1 MSRGAIISLSI
12 LGAII
17 LIALGVVGW
26 GFGVYNKL
34 VSSNQNVQQ
43 SWAEVETQY
52 QRRYDLI
59 PNLVA
64 TVKGYAKHEADVF
77 EKVTEARSSVG
88 KVTLNISPQVLD
100 NPQAFRRFQQVQDG
114 LSNALSRLLAVSE
127 NYPDLKANQNF
138 LALQSQLEG
147 TENRIA
153 VERMRFNQ
161 AVQSYNTLVQTMP
174 SAIIAS
180 FSGFHVKSYFEA
192 VQGASVAPKVK
203 F

>member
-1 MSRGAIISLSI
+1 MSRGAIIVLSI

-17 LIALGVVGW
+17 IVGVIVAVW

-34 VSSNQNVQQ
+34 VSNDENVKQ
-43 SWAEVETQY
+43 SWGQVENQY

-59 PNLVA
+59 PNLVE
-64 TVKGYAKHEADVF
+64 TVKGYAKHESEVF
-77 EKVTEARSSVG
+77 EKVAEARSGVG
-88 KVTLNISPQVLD
+88 KLTVTPEVLD
-100 NPQAFRRFQQVQDG
+100 NPEAFRRFQQAQD
-114 LSNALSRLLAVSE
+114 ALSSALTRLLAVSE

-138 LALQSQLEG
+138 LSLQAQLEG

-153 VERMRFNQ
+153 VERQRFNQ
-161 AVQSYNTLVQTMP
+161 SVQTYNTLVRRMP

-180 FSGFHVKSYFEA
+180 FSGFRERPYFEA
-192 VQGASVAPKVK
+192 AQGANVAPKVQ

>member
-1 MSRGAIISLSI
+1 MSRGAIIALSI
-12 LGAII
+12 LGFII
-17 LIALGVVGW
+17 LLGLAIAGW

-34 VSSNQNVQQ
+34 VAYDQNVKQ
-43 SWAEVETQY
+43 SWGQVENQY

-77 EKVTEARSSVG
+77 EKVAEARSSVG
-88 KVTLNISPQVLD
+88 KLTVTPQVLD
-100 NPQAFRRFQQVQDG
+100 NPQAFKRFQKAQDG
-114 LSNALSRLLAVSE
+114 LSNALSRLLAVTE

-153 VERMRFNQ
+153 VERRRFNE
-161 AVQSYNTLVQTMP
+161 AVQSYNTLVLTMP
-174 SAIIAS
+174 AAIIAS
-180 FSGFHVKSYFEA
+180 MTGFHQRPYFEA
-192 VQGASVAPKVK
+192 VQGANVAPKVK

>member
-1 MSRGAIISLSI
+1 MSRGAIIVLSI

-17 LIALGVVGW
+17 IVGVIVAVW

-34 VSSNQNVQQ
+34 VSNDENVKQ
-43 SWAEVETQY
+43 SWGQVENQY

-59 PNLVA
+59 PNLVE
-64 TVKGYAKHEADVF
+64 TVKGYAKHESEVF
-77 EKVTEARSSVG
+77 EKVAEARSGVG
-88 KVTLNISPQVLD
+88 KLTVTPEVLD
-100 NPQAFRRFQQVQDG
+100 NPEAFRRFQQAQD
-114 LSNALSRLLAVSE
+114 ALSSALTRLLAVSE

-138 LALQSQLEG
+138 LSLQAQLEG

-153 VERMRFNQ
+153 VERQRFNQ
-161 AVQSYNTLVQTMP
+161 SVQTYNTLVRRMP

-180 FSGFHVKSYFEA
+180 FSGFRERPYFEA
-192 VQGASVAPKVK
+192 VQGANVAPKVQ

>member
-1 MSRGAIISLSI
+1 MSRGAIIALSI
-12 LGAII
+12 VGFII
-17 LIALGVVGW
+17 LLILAVAGW
-26 GFGVYNKL
+26 WFGTYNKL
-34 VSSNQNVQQ
+34 VAYDQNVKQ
-43 SWAEVETQY
+43 SWGQVENQY

-77 EKVTEARSSVG
+77 EKVAEARSSVG
-88 KVTLNISPQVLD
+88 KLTITPEVLD
-100 NPQAFRRFQQVQDG
+100 NPQAFKRFQQAQDG
-114 LSNALSRLLAVSE
+114 LSNALSRLIAVTE

-138 LALQSQLEG
+138 LSLQAQLEG

-161 AVQSYNTLVQTMP
+161 AVQSYNTLVLTMP
-174 SAIIAS
+174 AAIVAS
-180 FSGFHVKSYFEA
+180 TSGFHQRPYFEA
-192 VQGASVAPKVK
+192 VQGANVAPKVQ

>member
-1 MSRGAIISLSI
+1 MSRRAVIALSI
-12 LGAII
+12 VGVILLICLGI
-17 LIALGVVGW
+17 VGW
-26 GFGVYNKL
+26 WFGTYNKL
-34 VSSNQNVQQ
+34 VAYDQNVKQ
-43 SWAEVETQY
+43 SWGQVENQY

-77 EKVTEARSSVG
+77 EKVAEARSSVG
-88 KVTLNISPQVLD
+88 KLTITPQVLD
-100 NPQAFRRFQQVQDG
+100 NPQAFKRFQQAQDG
-114 LSNALSRLLAVSE
+114 LSNALSRLLAVTE

-153 VERMRFNQ
+153 VERRRFNES
-161 AVQSYNTLVQTMP
+161 VQSYNTLVLTIP
-174 SAIIAS
+174 SAFVAS
-180 FSGFHVKSYFEA
+180 ASGFHQRPYFEA